1 MAADPIQT
9 RPARELLLRLSLL
22 PIASDHRI
30 DYDAANPEV
39 LLALADSAETVI
51 ATFNHGLSAM
61 GIILAHASP
70 EVGSEIG
77 SDTIESLGWFIGEA
91 ADMAASLLSLAHACR
106 QHTADYSPPQPKKAP
121 MVMF

>member
-22 PIASDHRI
+22 PTATDHRI

-77 SDTIESLGWFIGEA
+77 SDTIESLGWFIGEV

-106 QHTADYSPPQPKKAP
+106 HHTADYSPPQPKKAP

>member
-1 MAADPIQT
+1 MAADSIQT

-22 PIASDHRI
+22 PTASDHRI

-77 SDTIESLGWFIGEA
+77 SDTIESLGWFMAET
-91 ADMAASLLSLAHACR
+91 ADMAASLLNLARACR
-106 QHTADYSPPQPKKAP
+106 HYTADYAPPKPQRAP
-121 MVMF
+121 IARF

>member
-1 MAADPIQT
+1 MAADLIQT
-9 RPARELLLRLSLL
+9 RSARELLLRLPLL
-22 PIASDHRI
+22 PTSPDLRI
-30 DYDAANPEV
+30 DYEAANPDV
-39 LLALADSAETVI
+39 LLALANSAETVI
-51 ATFNHGLSAM
+51 ATLNHGLSAV

-91 ADMAASLLSLAHACR
+91 ADMAAALLSLAHACR
-106 QHTADYSPPQPKKAP
+106 QHTADYSPPQLVKAP

>member
-1 MAADPIQT
+1 MAADSIQT

-22 PIASDHRI
+22 PTASDHRI

-91 ADMAASLLSLAHACR
+91 ADMAASLLSLARACR
-106 QHTADYSPPQPKKAP
+106 QHTTDYSPPQPKKAP

>member
-1 MAADPIQT
+1 MAADLIQT
-9 RPARELLLRLSLL
+9 RPARELLLRLPLL
-22 PIASDHRI
+22 STSPDLRI
-30 DYDAANPEV
+30 DYEAANPDV

-51 ATFNHGLSAM
+51 ATLNHGLSAV

-91 ADMAASLLSLAHACR
+91 SDMAATLLSFAIACR
-106 QHTADYSPPQPKKAP
+106 HHTADYTPPKPDRAP
-121 MVMF
+121 VARF